1 MNALLINKI
10 IFQHSDW
17 SKIKIHINVHK
28 ALLSTELLTSFSNMR
43 TLNIKK
49 KGGIERVDG

>member
-17 SKIKIHINVHK
+17 SKIKININVNK
-28 ALLSTELLTSFSNMR
+28 ALLSTELLTLFSNMR
-43 TLNIKK
+43 TLDIKRR
-49 KGGIERVDG
+49 GH